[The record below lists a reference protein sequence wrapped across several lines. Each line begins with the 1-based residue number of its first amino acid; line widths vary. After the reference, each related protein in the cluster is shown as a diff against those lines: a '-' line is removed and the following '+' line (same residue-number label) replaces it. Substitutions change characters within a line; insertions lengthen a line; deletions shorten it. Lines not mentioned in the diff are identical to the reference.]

1 MDKKTRKIKHQQS
14 RYGIRPQAKEFP
26 MMCVLSFVYI
36 CNAKCPNCP
45 YTNSQ
50 IRTDYKDRPF
60 MDENTF
66 RIIADQCGENGA
78 WVRISGGGEP
88 MLHPKA
94 VELMEYSKKVGAKV
108 GLITNGSLFTE
119 ESSTRLLEAQ
129 IDMIEFSVDA
139 GDSKT
144 YSRVRKGLKWDVLLR
159 NVKRMMELRDRL
171 RSSTKI
177 ITSGVNQVDVDIEA
191 VEKFWEPMVDN
202 FQKRKYLT
210 WGINDPS
217 KSADPTPY
225 LSPTEMTPCPF
236 IFERLN
242 IDSRGKVMVCGFDIA
257 AKTDMGNIHE
267 RSIKEIWHGEEFEYY
282 RQMHLSR
289 KGQEIE
295 LCRNCPD
302 WQYRSWRHNY
312 WKIVIKAEK
321 KRVKK
326 FRDIGLQDI
335 EGCITD
341 S

>member
-159 NVKRMMELRDRL
+159 NVKRMMELRD
-171 RSSTKI
+171 
-177 ITSGVNQVDVDIEA
+177 
-191 VEKFWEPMVDN
+191 
-202 FQKRKYLT
+202 
-210 WGINDPS
+210 
-217 KSADPTPY
+217 
-225 LSPTEMTPCPF
+225 
-236 IFERLN
+236 
-242 IDSRGKVMVCGFDIA
+242 
-257 AKTDMGNIHE
+257 
-267 RSIKEIWHGEEFEYY
+267 
-282 RQMHLSR
+282 
-289 KGQEIE
+289 
-295 LCRNCPD
+295 
-302 WQYRSWRHNY
+302 
-312 WKIVIKAEK
+312 
-321 KRVKK
+321 
-326 FRDIGLQDI
+326 
-335 EGCITD
+335 
-341 S
+341 